1 MLVSGGTGFV
11 GSQLVHSLIAR
22 GERVKAL
29 VRKTSEVTTL
39 QMMGAELVVGDLQNL
54 ESLNLAMGGC
64 DVVFHLAAA
73 PDYAPE
79 KVAWSINHL
88 GAVNMLEAALKQK
101 VQRFVHCSTVGVIGF
116 ADESPLTESTPYDP
130 SPCSAYAQS
139 KCEGEKM
146 ALAYYRKGLAVT
158 VLRPSQIY
166 GPRSTGTMGLAFIQ
180 SRKGS
185 LPLIEGGKALLQPIH
200 VHDLTD
206 ALLLAG
212 ETDEAVGEVYNIAG
226 DTILS
231 LKELFTLIA
240 DAYGV
245 DPPKRNLSGRT
256 LWALAYLME
265 MKNRIFGGSPPLITR
280 FRVQCATKNMIYDI
294 SKAQEELGF
303 KPRIELKE
311 GIRRTAEWYN
321 NITL

>member
-1 MLVSGGTGFV
+1 
-11 GSQLVHSLIAR
+11 
-22 GERVKAL
+22 VKAL
-29 VRKTSEVTTL
+29 VRKTSTVDRLKEI
-39 QMMGAELVVGDLQNL
+39 GAKLVIGDLQNSK
-54 ESLNLAMGGC
+54 SLSLAMEGC

-73 PDYAPE
+73 PDYATE
-79 KVAWSINHL
+79 KVAWSTNHL
-88 GAVNMLEAALKQK
+88 GAINMLEAALNRK

-116 ADESPLTESTPYDP
+116 ADESPLNESTPYDP
-130 SPCSAYAQS
+130 SSCSPYAKS
-139 KCEGEKM
+139 KCEGEKE

-158 VLRPSQIY
+158 VVRPAQVY
-166 GPRSTGTMGLAFIQ
+166 GPRSTGTMGMAFIQ
-180 SRKGS
+180 ARKGS

-200 VHDLTD
+200 VHDLAD
-206 ALLLAG
+206 ALILAM

-226 DTILS
+226 NTILS

-245 DPPKRNLSGRT
+245 DPPKRNLSGRI

-265 MKNRIFGGSPPLITR
+265 MKTRIFGGSPPLITR

-294 SKAQEELGF
+294 SKAKNELGF
-303 KPRIELKE
+303 KPTIELKE
-311 GIRRTAEWYN
+311 GIQRTAEWYN